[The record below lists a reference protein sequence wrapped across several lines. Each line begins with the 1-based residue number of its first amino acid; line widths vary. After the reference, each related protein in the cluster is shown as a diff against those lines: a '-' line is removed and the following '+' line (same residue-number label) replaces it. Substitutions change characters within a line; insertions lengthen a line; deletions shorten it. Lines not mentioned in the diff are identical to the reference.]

1 MKHSKAH
8 PGTTSIPIAAIL
20 AVLALVRGPWQPR
33 LLLGISLLWGLWLLY
48 ILLPRARR
56 PKGRHKR
63 RHAPGKRPAE
73 SGPDIPPWKPETD
86 NSPLEA
92 LLLCHVN
99 HRISAYLRSA
109 YPGITW
115 EWEEKKPEKLA
126 RSGGTGRIR
135 VFGAPDFDH
144 ADITMDT
151 QANITCSMLKI
162 VPLPA
167 TGNDGQAGGGAPP
180 NRQPVDPQVWYE
192 LQGRTILES
201 LVADLNSRG
210 HSHLTLHEN
219 GDACV
224 DEGSKEVQKEHLP
237 GFPEKMYWPRLVQV
251 LEGNGLAAEAVPDG
265 IRVSW

>member
-8 PGTTSIPIAAIL
+8 PGSISILLAAVIAI
-20 AVLALVRGPWQPR
+20 LALVRGPLQAW
-33 LLLGISLLWGLWLLY
+33 LLSGVFLLWGLWAMAAF
-48 ILLPRARR
+48 LLPRIRQPRR
-56 PKGRHKR
+56 R
-63 RHAPGKRPAE
+63 RHRRRQSRKLPEDE
-73 SGPDIPPWKPETD
+73 SGPELLIPDIGSRNAET
-86 NSPLEA
+86 
-92 LLLCHVN
+92 LLLRHVN

-109 YPGITW
+109 YPDATW
-115 EWEEKKPEKLA
+115 EWCEKKPEQLA
-126 RSGGTGRIR
+126 LSGGTGRIR
-135 VFGAPDFDH
+135 VFGVPDFDH

-151 QANITCSMLKI
+151 QANISCSMVKI

-167 TGNDGQAGGGAPP
+167 AGNSGQPEEKAPP

-192 LQGRTILES
+192 LQGRTVLES

-224 DEGSKEVQKEHLP
+224 EEDKKEVQKEHLS

-251 LEGNGLAAEAVPDG
+251 LESNGLAAEAVADG